1 MNSLNY
7 TINQVAASKNK
18 VYYYLSL
25 LLLFKFIIIV
35 VVLLSKQAIRNAN
48 DLSNAPRS
56 FSSSRSW
63 IRNSACIQIS
73 ETMKSKK
80 LSIYIRTIKI
90 TDAKMKYKN
99 EVK

>member
-1 MNSLNY
+1 M
-7 TINQVAASKNK
+7 IFFNQG
-18 VYYYLSL
+18 
-25 LLLFKFIIIV
+25 IIIIVVV

-48 DLSNAPRS
+48 DVSTAPRS
-56 FSSSRSW
+56 FSSSGSW

-90 TDAKMKYKN
+90 TECEN
-99 EVK
+99 EVKIGSEKNEKYYKC